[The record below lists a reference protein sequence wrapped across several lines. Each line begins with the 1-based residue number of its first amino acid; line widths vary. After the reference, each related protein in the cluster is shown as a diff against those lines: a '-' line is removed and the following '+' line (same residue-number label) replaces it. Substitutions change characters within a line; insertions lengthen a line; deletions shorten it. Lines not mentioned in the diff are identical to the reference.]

1 MRRKCR
7 KEGEEFLF
15 TPDCI
20 LSWSYLKFSLTN
32 VLIPNSESILFLQ
45 EWDFCKS
52 QGPLAL
58 QAVKQ
63 NQACKILSA
72 EAIFSVGCSQLLHV
86 RTLAPLQFL
95 AFYQRQFIYR
105 WAFRKWWENYTWDVN
120 LAGGGKSRLKWF
132 LSSAVY
138 TEEAKNQIIV
148 LIMLPLL
155 TRV

>member
-1 MRRKCR
+1 MDLKKIHIWYVSQSFNTSSTCEENAGR
-7 KEGEEFLF
+7 GEEFLF

-20 LSWSYLKFSLTN
+20 LSWSYLKFLLTN

-72 EAIFSVGCSQLLHV
+72 EAIFSVGCSQLLHA

-95 AFYQRQFIYR
+95 ALDQRQFIYR
-105 WAFRKWWENYTWDVN
+105 WAFRKRWENYTWDVN
-120 LAGGGKSRLKWF
+120 LAGGG
-132 LSSAVY
+132 
-138 TEEAKNQIIV
+138 NHG
-148 LIMLPLL
+148 
-155 TRV
+155 